1 MPSMVIRFMF
11 HIPGG
16 FLQPEVTEFV
26 APGQVAR
33 VMGFPGRAGL
43 CASVCY
49 HDVEPLHTQ
58 TRLRAGVGLALPRRT
73 AKDCG
78 AKPELAG
85 LLRVLLGPH
94 SLQRICLH

>member
-11 HIPGG
+11 HVPGG

-26 APGQVAR
+26 APGKVAR

-49 HDVEPLHTQ
+49 HDVAPLHTQ
-58 TRLRAGVGLALPRRT
+58 TRLRAGVGLAPSRRLRGKPRRET
-73 AKDCG
+73 RFAD
-78 AKPELAG
+78 
-85 LLRVLLGPH
+85 LLHIL
-94 SLQRICLH
+94 